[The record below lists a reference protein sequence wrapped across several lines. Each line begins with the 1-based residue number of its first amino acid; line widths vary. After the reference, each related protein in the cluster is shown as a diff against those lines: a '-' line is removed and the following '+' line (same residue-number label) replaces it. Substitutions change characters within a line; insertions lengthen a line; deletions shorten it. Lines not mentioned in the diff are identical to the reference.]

1 MSEVPVQ
8 DACNAVKTAILKLE
22 SAVKSAQ
29 KLGTFKAKHQV
40 DLLLQPLMVR
50 TARFDLPGVVAIDA
64 CFSLMMPVGVGSIP
78 FPTWLQASAFSS
90 HDYGMLRQ
98 CFTSSLTRCAPAVG
112 EQHETFATNSRA
124 GNQHRKPRVQ

>member
-50 TARFDLPGVVAIDA
+50 TARFNLAGVVA
-64 CFSLMMPVGVGSIP
+64 
-78 FPTWLQASAFSS
+78 
-90 HDYGMLRQ
+90 
-98 CFTSSLTRCAPAVG
+98 
-112 EQHETFATNSRA
+112 N
-124 GNQHRKPRVQ
+124 